1 MDNKNEILFPIDAS
15 EKHPYTKEV
24 IELAERSG
32 ISITKIGEILSWSQS
47 YVSQL
52 KSGKGKAKVSDLE
65 PLISLLS
72 PRLPGDRFYNYTVF
86 REAKPILPSDWE
98 QLVLMTGLVAESE
111 QTKEGRYPLGDDDI
125 DTIEKHHQQVV
136 EQLDENGE
144 AYRSFNTYNSPVN
157 TFKRSKDIAER
168 MRESLETYQAERK
181 TQFDR
186 QAERDEELKR
196 WTTQILDSLPSVD
209 GLSDQAA
216 EIEDALIRYIKPRYE
231 QENEHA
237 NISSYEYGKTG
248 LVNVCREAAY
258 ALNLPSLVSDYKQE
272 DYLSS
277 SESDQVSAPAEHA
290 KRLLDK
296 LESYQKSFEENQ
308 LDKQHRFRLKGLFK
322 KYCLTKIKDI
332 KIADPR
338 SLPSWGSYGQ
348 ELFGG
353 MVRKVY
359 RDINTPPYE
368 INLSEAFEQ
377 WASEIEYDVDEETV
391 QICGKVFHSEALGD
405 GQLTIHEL
413 NSRKFVYLIV
423 FPCKELN
430 RQVTLL
436 SNQLSAIELLEHI
449 KIEAESLNWTEQ
461 LPTSLL
467 KIKSSLSQNGYRVQG
482 IRAVY

>member
-1 MDNKNEILFPIDAS
+1 M
-15 EKHPYTKEV
+15 
-24 IELAERSG
+24 AERSG

-86 REAKPILPSDWE
+86 REARPKLPSDWE

-111 QTKEGRYPLGDDDI
+111 QTKEGRYPLGGDDI
-125 DTIEKHHQQVV
+125 GTIEKYHQQVV
-136 EQLDENGE
+136 QQLDENGE
-144 AYRSFNTYNSPVN
+144 AYRSFNTYNSPVSIFN
-157 TFKRSKDIAER
+157 RSKDIAER
-168 MRESLETYQAERK
+168 MRESLDTYQAERK
-181 TQFDR
+181 KQFDR
-186 QAERDEELKR
+186 QTERDEELKR
-196 WTTQILDSLPSVD
+196 WTAQVLNSLPSVD

-216 EIEDALIRYIKPRYE
+216 EIEDALKRYIKPRYE
-231 QENEHA
+231 QENKHA
-237 NISSYEYGKTG
+237 NIISYEHGKTG
-248 LVNVCREAAY
+248 LVNVCREAAH

-277 SESDQVSAPAEHA
+277 SESDQISAPAEHA

-308 LDKQHRFRLKGLFK
+308 LDKQQRFRLKGLFK
-322 KYCLTKIKDI
+322 KDCLTKIKGI
-332 KIADPR
+332 KITDPR
-338 SLPSWGSYGQ
+338 CLPSWGSYGQ

-353 MVRKVY
+353 MVRKVFS
-359 RDINTPPYE
+359 DINTPPYE
-368 INLSEAFEQ
+368 INLSEAFEL
-377 WASEIEYDVDEETV
+377 WASELEYDVDEETV
-391 QICGKVFHSEALGD
+391 QVCGKVFHSEALGD

-449 KIEAESLNWTEQ
+449 KIEAESLNWIEQ
-461 LPTSLL
+461 LPALL
-467 KIKSSLSQNGYRVQG
+467 SKIKSALSQNGYRVPG

>member
-32 ISITKIGEILSWSQS
+32 ISITKIGEILGWSQS

-52 KSGKGKAKVSDLE
+52 KSGKGRAKVSDLE

-86 REAKPILPSDWE
+86 REARPILPSDWE

-125 DTIEKHHQQVV
+125 DTIAKQHHQVL

-144 AYRSFNTYNSPVN
+144 AYRSFNTYNSPVT
-157 TFKRSKDIAER
+157 TFKRSKVIAER
-168 MRESLETYQAERK
+168 VRESLDTYQAERK
-181 TQFDR
+181 KQFDR
-186 QAERDEELKR
+186 QTERDEELKH
-196 WTTQILDSLPSVD
+196 WTVRILNSLPSVE

-231 QENEHA
+231 QENEDAH
-237 NISSYEYGKTG
+237 ISSYEYGKTE
-248 LVNVCREAAY
+248 LVNVCREAAHV
-258 ALNLPSLVSDYKQE
+258 LNLPSLVSDYKQE
-272 DYLSS
+272 DYLNS
-277 SESDQVSAPAEHA
+277 SESDQVLAPAEHA
-290 KRLLDK
+290 KRLLEK
-296 LESYQKSFEENQ
+296 LELYQNSFEENQ
-308 LDKQHRFRLKGLFK
+308 LDKQQRFRLKGLFK
-322 KYCLTKIKDI
+322 KDCLTKIKDI
-332 KIADPR
+332 KITDPR

-353 MVRKVY
+353 MVRKVF

-368 INLSEAFEQ
+368 INLSEAFEL
-377 WASEIEYDVDEETV
+377 WATGLEYDVDEETV
-391 QICGKVFHSEALGD
+391 QVCGKVFHSEALGD

-436 SNQLSAIELLEHI
+436 SNQLSAIELIEHI

-461 LPTSLL
+461 LPALL
-467 KIKSSLSQNGYRVQG
+467 SKIKSALSQNGYRVPG